1 MPPSPCHIGE
11 RRAGYTR
18 RTREDGFSGIAGTI
32 AAEDVLMI
40 RGKSGGGKHFLGMSD
55 KLRLIVNQETCRA
68 DGASVKH
75 CFIGRTTA
83 ESYRR
88 ALPAG
93 TVDSGKSA
101 VLCKAGMDAVRISG
115 T

>member
-1 MPPSPCHIGE
+1 
-11 RRAGYTR
+11 
-18 RTREDGFSGIAGTI
+18 
-32 AAEDVLMI
+32 
-40 RGKSGGGKHFLGMSD
+40 
-55 KLRLIVNQETCRA
+55 VNQETCRA

-88 ALPAG
+88 ALPAD